1 MVIFQANVCFNVFLG
16 LVTGKVWDFT
26 GFCHVDG
33 IWMGPVKCL
42 VRCVTNCLSKFCHFK
57 WWHAIWSQTW
67 NPLNWLFFYIFFSH
81 FKQFKPFGVIWSHLK
96 PFEAIWILLKPFRA
110 IWSQTGKPIFFVL
123 LFCIF
128 WFFLGI
134 FPFWHLLEFYWN
146 SLTLLQPFGAISS
159 HLELFWA
166 TWSHL
171 EKFGGVW
178 RHLESF
184 QAIASLFVPFG
195 AIWTNLEPFRAI
207 WRHLEPSGAIWSNL
221 ESFQPIW
228 SQPFGAIWSHL
239 EPDMEPFN
247 IFFFF
252 GGGNFLHF

>member
-1 MVIFQANVCFNVFLG
+1 MGFYWVLPCGWDMDGPSQMSGEMCHKLLVKVLSFQV
-16 LVTGKVWDFT
+16 VT
-26 GFCHVDG
+26 CHLEPD
-33 IWMGPVKCL
+33 L
-42 VRCVTNCLSKFCHFK
+42 ESFK
-57 WWHAIWSQTW
+57 LI
-67 NPLNWLFFYIFFSH
+67 IFFFFFFCSH

-96 PFEAIWILLKPFRA
+96 PFQAIWILLKPFRA

-171 EKFGGVW
+171 E
-178 RHLESF
+178 
-184 QAIASLFVPFG
+184 PFG
-195 AIWTNLEPFRAI
+195 EI
-207 WRHLEPSGAIWSNL
+207 WRCLEAFGVISSHCKPFCAIWSNL
-221 ESFQPIW
+221 DQFR
-228 SQPFGAIWSHL
+228 AI
-239 EPDMEPFN
+239 
-247 IFFFF
+247 
-252 GGGNFLHF
+252 